1 MLVLRARKK
10 YLFLFVIRCLK
21 CMDIKEL
28 STEQRKERRKIRKY
42 LADVLE
48 QRAKYAAIKLI
59 REEKDVDEDTAE
71 NTVMDL
77 FEALPVLRVKR
88 NFIHGIAKWYA
99 KGYFDYENKESCSRI
114 NALLKVAF
122 NSIVTHNVYS
132 NFYSG
137 HIGRFLTPEDLKI
150 SLGMEFGEQKDIEF
164 DTDRYSLKEIKSF
177 DEIYELRELFPY
189 WCFANNEEAY
199 KSYTFNGKER
209 IVLAFRD
216 DYNNVKR
223 IAGSNL
229 PHDSYGYSIICMI
242 SDMDGNPFSTTSRWN
257 SFDER
262 DEFLSD
268 SEAEELMK
276 KAKRE

>member
-1 MLVLRARKK
+1 MKEISV
-10 YLFLFVIRCLK
+10 LFVIRYLK

-59 REEKDVDEDTAE
+59 RVEKNVDEDTAE
-71 NTVMDL
+71 NIVMDL
-77 FEALPVLRVKR
+77 FEALPILNQKR
-88 NFIHGIAKWYA
+88 RFIEGIAKWYV
-99 KGYFDYENKESCSRI
+99 KGCFDYENKESCSRI
-114 NALLKVAF
+114 NALLKVSF
-122 NSIVTHNVYS
+122 NAVATCYVYS
-132 NFYSG
+132 NFYCQQTY
-137 HIGRFLTPEDLKI
+137 RFLTPEDLRI
-150 SLGMEFGEQKDIEF
+150 LLGMEFGEQKDVEF

-189 WCFANNEEAY
+189 WCFANNEDAY
-199 KSYTFNGKER
+199 NSHILNGMER
-209 IVLAFRD
+209 IFIAFRD

-223 IAGSNL
+223 VAGSNL
-229 PHDSYGYSIICMI
+229 PHDSYGYSIICI
-242 SDMDGNPFSTTSRWN
+242 ILDEDGNPFSTTSRWN
-257 SFDER
+257 SFDEKE
-262 DEFLSD
+262 EFLSD